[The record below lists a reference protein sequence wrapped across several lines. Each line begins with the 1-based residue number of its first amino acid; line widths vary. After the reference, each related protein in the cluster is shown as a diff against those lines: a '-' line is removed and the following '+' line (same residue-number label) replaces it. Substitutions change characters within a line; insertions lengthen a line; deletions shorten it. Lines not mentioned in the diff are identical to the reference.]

1 LDKTNLVANVAGKA
15 HNIQVQPRVQSL
27 FAILLTMLVP
37 YSQAAAPAIGMASAG
52 GTFEIN
58 SAPVSAN
65 ATLFDGTRI
74 QNGTASSRLQLKDGT
89 RVELSPGARATVF
102 GKKLTL
108 EKGLGEVKS
117 ASGYVIAAH
126 GLRIASADSKSTA
139 RVQVGN
145 GNVVLVAAVNGP
157 AKVFNEAG
165 LFITDVKPEF
175 PVSLEA
181 DDQTGGGTAGTP
193 GAPAAQYSGCLLKI
207 GDRYVLIDEAANVF
221 LEVRT
226 SNPAYLDTLA
236 GQHVLVDAKPIRCE
250 KPLQGTTEVLQV
262 KAINF
267 RGASAECEAVKQRF
281 LAKYPNAPNEARKQK
296 DRCTVIEGVVI
307 LAAMG
312 IFLGLVC
319 CNGNAKTPVSI
330 P

>member
-1 LDKTNLVANVAGKA
+1 
-15 HNIQVQPRVQSL
+15 
-27 FAILLTMLVP
+27 
-37 YSQAAAPAIGMASAG
+37 
-52 GTFEIN
+52 
-58 SAPVSAN
+58 
-65 ATLFDGTRI
+65 
-74 QNGTASSRLQLKDGT
+74 
-89 RVELSPGARATVF
+89 VELSPGARATVF
-102 GKKLTL
+102 GRKLTL
-108 EKGLGEVKS
+108 EKGLGELKS

-126 GLRIASADSKSTA
+126 GLRIASADSHSTA
-139 RVQVGN
+139 RVQVGAD
-145 GNVVLVAAVNGP
+145 NVVLVAALNGP

-175 PVSLEA
+175 PISLEA
-181 DDQTGGGTAGTP
+181 DDQAGGGTAG
-193 GAPAAQYSGCLLKI
+193 GAPGVPPAQYSGCLIKI

-226 SNPAYLDTLA
+226 ANPAYLDTLV
-236 GQHVLVDAKPIRCE
+236 GQHVLLDGKPIRCE

-267 RGASAECEAVKQRF
+267 RGVSAECELVKQRF
-281 LAKYPNAPNEARKQK
+281 LTKYPNAPNEARKQK

-312 IFLGLVC
+312 VFLGLVC
-319 CNGNAKTPVSI
+319 CNGSSKTPVSI